1 MRWAVLLLFCLAA
14 TAVGETPA
22 ERGYRNL
29 TTRAYLPADFDQETF
44 DELWRSWEEPLRSRA
59 EKASTV
65 ARRRMA
71 FERYGLSPHPDQRPG
86 DSTKPLQYVVDERG
100 QWHMNCFA
108 CHGGQVLGK
117 TVPGAPNSDY
127 ALATLV
133 EEVRATKTRLG
144 KKLTHMDLGS
154 LFIPLGDTVGTTNS
168 VIFGVALMAKR
179 DADLNLRSGPMPK
192 LVHHDLD
199 PPAWWH
205 FKKRSRLYIDGFEA
219 KHHRPLMQMLL
230 VQQNGPVKF
239 RQWEADF
246 KDVFA
251 YLESIEPPK
260 YPGPIDRA
268 LAERG
273 EAAFNK
279 NCAKC
284 HGTYGSRPTYPNK
297 LVPIDVVGTD
307 RVRLDAM
314 TPEAREHYANSWFG
328 EYGRHRA
335 LRDPGGYVAPP
346 LDGIW
351 ATAPYFH
358 NGSVPTLWHVLHSQ
372 QRPKIWRRVSDKRLE
387 DAYDHFRVGP
397 KIESVKSIPA
407 SLSAAERRQYFDTTQ
422 TGKSNAGHTFP
433 DGLDGNEKRA
443 VLEYLKQL

>member
-1 MRWAVLLLFCLAA
+1 MRFAILFVCIFAA

-29 TTRAYLPADFDQETF
+29 TTRAYLPPDFDQQTF
-44 DELWRSWEEPLRSRA
+44 DELWKVWEEPLRSRA
-59 EKASTV
+59 EKASV
-65 ARRRMA
+65 AARRRMA
-71 FERYGLSPHPDQRPG
+71 FERYGLTPRPDEPA
-86 DSTKPLQYVVDERG
+86 KPLQYVVDERG
-100 QWHMNCFA
+100 NWHMNCFA
-108 CHGGQVLGK
+108 CHGGQVMGK
-117 TVPGAPNSDY
+117 TTPGAPNSNY

-133 EEVRATKTRLG
+133 EEVRATKIRLD

-154 LFIPLGDTVGTTNS
+154 LFIPLGENVGTTNS

-179 DADLNLRSGPMPK
+179 DADLVVRSAQPMPK
-192 LVHHDLD
+192 LVNHDLD

-230 VQQNGPVKF
+230 VQQNGPTKF

-260 YPGPIDRA
+260 YPGPIDRE
-268 LAERG
+268 LAARG
-273 EAAFNK
+273 EAVFNR

-284 HGTYGSRPTYPNK
+284 HGTYGPRPTYPNRI
-297 LVPIDVVGTD
+297 VPIDVIGTD

-314 TPEAREHYANSWFG
+314 TPEAREHYSNSWFG

-335 LRDPGGYVAPP
+335 LREPGGYVAPP

-358 NGSVPTLWHVLHSQ
+358 NGSVPTLWHVLRSQ
-372 QRPKIWRRVSDKRLE
+372 QRPKIWRRATSKSPDE
-387 DAYDHFRVGP
+387 SFDTIRVGP
-397 KIESVKSIPA
+397 KFEMVKSIPE
-407 SLSAAERRQYFDTTQ
+407 SLSNAERRHYFDTTKS
-422 TGKSNAGHTFP
+422 GKSNAGHTFG
-433 DGLDGNEKRA
+433 DLLDEEEKRA
-443 VLEYLKQL
+443 VVEYLKSL